1 MGYLSLV
8 ACILI
13 MGSYLVPARRFPHCS
28 PWYFQWLISLG
39 VFVSTTLLALV
50 MGRWT
55 FSFLGLLAGVLWS
68 IGSMLSLVAIQK
80 DGLAR
85 AASAWVGTGILT
97 SLLMGMAVANESFA
111 SPFMGIAGLLLLTI
125 SLVLVVRLRS
135 DGAGTGRVHAT
146 SLLTGL
152 FFGSYMAPLKLSTL
166 SELEFLPSMAI
177 GILLAG
183 VFIKVVLRPS
193 AEKKARLGGFC
204 SGVLWNIGNVAC
216 LVAVKELGLMIA
228 FPLTQIALFVAILW
242 GILLF
247 REIPGIRKRLRL
259 LGYAVGLFA
268 GAVLIG
274 LAG

>member
-1 MGYLSLV
+1 VLSASIGYISLV

-13 MGSYLVPARRFPHCS
+13 MGSYLVPARRFSHCS
-28 PWYFQWLISLG
+28 PWYFQCLISLG

-68 IGSMLSLVAIQK
+68 IGSMLYL
-80 DGLAR
+80 
-85 AASAWVGTGILT
+85 
-97 SLLMGMAVANESFA
+97 
-111 SPFMGIAGLLLLTI
+111 
-125 SLVLVVRLRS
+125 
-135 DGAGTGRVHAT
+135 
-146 SLLTGL
+146 
-152 FFGSYMAPLKLSTL
+152 
-166 SELEFLPSMAI
+166 
-177 GILLAG
+177 
-183 VFIKVVLRPS
+183 
-193 AEKKARLGGFC
+193 
-204 SGVLWNIGNVAC
+204 
-216 LVAVKELGLMIA
+216 
-228 FPLTQIALFVAILW
+228 VAILW